1 MDDIKA
7 VEKTVLDINDIDW
20 NGMWNKTLQ
29 KMPRENEKNRWNKI
43 APQFNKWMKTD
54 EYPLNFAEKVHKKS
68 DYTVLDLGCGNGS
81 VTLEVAKYVK
91 QVTAVDISE
100 EMLKLVQKNAA
111 ANGISN
117 IEYIQSSIEDI
128 DVNEIGQYDVV
139 IASRSLGNIKNL
151 QKELKKIDHIAKK
164 YVYMTHWSATGN
176 QLEKDLCKVTG
187 ITHYPHPDYI
197 YVCNML
203 YQMDIYANLE
213 PINCSSRHV
222 YRDLND
228 AVARHM
234 WKLGWTAN
242 NIKKEK
248 RMEIEDYLKK
258 KLVKIENGTLEY
270 TTTNPSWMLLWWEKG
285 NHH

>member
-7 VEKTVLDINDIDW
+7 DEKTVLDINNIDW
-20 NGMWNKTLQ
+20 NGMWNKAL
-29 KMPRENEKNRWNKI
+29 PIPLENEKNRWNKI

-54 EYPLNFAEKVHKKS
+54 EYPLNFAAKVHKEP

-81 VTLEVAKYVK
+81 VTLEVAKHVK

-111 ANGISN
+111 ADGTSN
-117 IEYIQSSIEDI
+117 IKYIQSSIEEIEVD
-128 DVNEIGQYDVV
+128 EIGQYDIV
-139 IASRSLGNIKNL
+139 IASRSLGSIKDIK
-151 QKELKKIDHIAKK
+151 KELKKIDSIAKK
-164 YVYMTHWSATGN
+164 YVYMTHWSAASN
-176 QLEKDLCKVTG
+176 QFEKDLCKVTG
-187 ITHYPHPDYI
+187 MPHHPHPDYI

-213 PINCSSRHV
+213 PINCSSRHI

-228 AVARHM
+228 AVERHV
-234 WKLGWTAN
+234 WKLGWTTN

-258 KLVKIENGTLEY
+258 KLVKMENGTLEY
-270 TTTNPSWMLLWWEKG
+270 NTDIPSWMLLWWKKE

>member
-1 MDDIKA
+1 MTDINSD
-7 VEKTVLDINDIDW
+7 EKTVSDINDVNW

-29 KMPRENEKNRWNKI
+29 KIPQKNEKNRWNKI
-43 APQFNKWMKTD
+43 AAQFNKWMKTD
-54 EYPLNFAEKVHKKS
+54 EYPLSFAAKVHKEPN
-68 DYTVLDLGCGNGS
+68 YTVLDLGCGNGS

-91 QVTAVDISE
+91 HVTAVDISE

-111 ANGISN
+111 RDGISN

-128 DVNEIGQYDVV
+128 EVDEIEQYDVV
-139 IASRSLGNIKNL
+139 IASRSLGNIRNL
-151 QKELKKIDHIAKK
+151 KKELKKIDGLAKK
-164 YVYMTHWSATGN
+164 YVYMTHWIATGH

-187 ITHYPHPDYI
+187 ITHYPHPNYI

-228 AVARHM
+228 AVERHM